1 TRPPAPLVGPQGVLM
16 PDKRHVSETLT
27 QSPRT
32 ISTQLGQTVSVS
44 CTASRGVGSDLSC
57 SRASDTPS
65 HYSSSGS
72 QPDFTLTISG
82 LKPNF
87 ASYLHGKCS
96 NVEYYSQRNISMET
110 KRQRS
115 SFRLNEVR
123 FVEMQARLEH
133 FHVIKSVCVS
143 DGVLWCSELH

>member
-1 TRPPAPLVGPQGVLM
+1 EGLQKHLRDCLLTHMRIKHLQQ
-16 PDKRHVSETLT
+16 LT

-82 LKPNF
+82 VEAGDMGEYFCLGV
-87 ASYLHGKCS
+87 YL
-96 NVEYYSQRNISMET
+96 
-110 KRQRS
+110 S
-115 SFRLNEVR
+115 SDPFTR
-123 FVEMQARLEH
+123 
-133 FHVIKSVCVS
+133 
-143 DGVLWCSELH
+143 

>member
-1 TRPPAPLVGPQGVLM
+1 LLWTASLFGCS
-16 PDKRHVSETLT
+16 VSCGSVT

-82 LKPNF
+82 VEAGDMGEYFCLGV
-87 ASYLHGKCS
+87 YL
-96 NVEYYSQRNISMET
+96 
-110 KRQRS
+110 S
-115 SFRLNEVR
+115 SDPFTR
-123 FVEMQARLEH
+123 
-133 FHVIKSVCVS
+133 
-143 DGVLWCSELH
+143 